1 MYPLG
6 WPPSQMNAVEGLDRY
21 GYGDAAQRV
30 ARKYVDL
37 EVAVHQAE
45 NTDYVWEK
53 YDVVQGGPA
62 GAPFHGW
69 SAAAVAVLG
78 RRAYTS

>member
-1 MYPLG
+1 M
-6 WPPSQMNAVEGLDRY
+6 SRS
-21 GYGDAAQRV
+21 AARST
-30 ARKYVDL
+30 K
-37 EVAVHQAE
+37 

-53 YDVVQGGPA
+53 YDLVQGGPA